1 MMTSFASP
9 ERVPQHAICRRGIVR
24 SQTAGYPDIR
34 NGTRSSHPNRIGSRP
49 SIESL
54 SFLPSRSLGTGQ
66 LAGDVQRFYSHALRH
81 RPTSRQ
87 GTHRSA
93 RSRRAASPIVS
104 SSFRWLSFMARL
116 CRHISSPPLIL
127 MPIAIG
133 WPLQSFSSGWPS
145 NKCLSLD

>member
-1 MMTSFASP
+1 MKTSFASP
-9 ERVPQHAICRRGIVR
+9 ERVPQHAICHRGIVR

-34 NGTRSSHPNRIGSRP
+34 NGTRSSHHPNRIGSRP

-87 GTHRSA
+87 GTHRDKLNSCGH
-93 RSRRAASPIVS
+93 RDRW
-104 SSFRWLSFMARL
+104 SFPRFQLLQKSLRGFAKCFWSFPKVVVHGGNRTREQMNGVEE
-116 CRHISSPPLIL
+116 IE
-127 MPIAIG
+127 
-133 WPLQSFSSGWPS
+133 Q
-145 NKCLSLD
+145 